1 MFENYNFEN
10 FNYLEIDFLN
20 YNEDTAEVH
29 ENIIDVN
36 WLKTDFINF
45 LDKIMKSNKSFGLK
59 NNVPFEK
66 QFRVLKYQSLNY
78 VKNLSDNKINLFSL
92 SLVDEIDKDF
102 IKKNMVCIKYKK
114 ENMAI
119 FQFPSTSNLN
129 DTYYLN
135 RIIFKITN
143 LIFLNFEI
151 MKKNEIEIFYRVYI
165 NFNNDKKNLEYSVII
180 KNLEDIIVK
189 IKNLIN

>member
-36 WLKTDFINF
+36 WQKTDFINF

-129 DTYYLN
+129 DAYYLN